1 MVGSK
6 INAYLNANFYLRW
19 ALSPRLSL
27 TSGVTLTHFSNGNT
41 NFPNAGVNTLG
52 GKLGVEYN
60 FYRKEDLTSLHAA
73 ASYHIPPFQR
83 HVSYDWFMAA
93 ERNLDAGG
101 AISVTRVL
109 SGFWI

>member
-1 MVGSK
+1 M
-6 INAYLNANFYLRW
+6 
-19 ALSPRLSL
+19 
-27 TSGVTLTHFSNGNT
+27 
-41 NFPNAGVNTLG
+41 NTLG

-83 HVSYDWFMAA
+83 HVSYDLYFSVHGGGK
-93 ERNLDAGG
+93 ESGAGG